1 MIFGITR
8 EAVAQR
14 EMEYGL
20 QGAALQAT
28 ANAIIITDREGV
40 VFGRIRLREADRLYV
55 R

>member
-20 QGAALQAT
+20 QGAT
-28 ANAIIITDREGV
+28 
-40 VFGRIRLREADRLYV
+40 LRR
-55 R
+55 RPTP

>member
-28 ANAIIITDREGV
+28 PTP
-40 VFGRIRLREADRLYV
+40 
-55 R
+55 